1 MGATM
6 RLASILSACAGGAL
20 MIGTASA
27 DTLSTFKIGN
37 WSAGA
42 YSTNGTSV
50 FDHCAGAAMYK
61 NGTNMAFAVSR
72 TFQWSMGF
80 ENPNWSLTVGQSYP
94 IGFTVDGG
102 SASQA
107 MAIAISKNEVE
118 VPLADSVPLFEKFMH
133 GEVLKVNAATQTF
146 TFDLTN
152 TVELLPA
159 LLRCVQGYVG
169 VQGSSAN
176 PFASPGK

>member
-1 MGATM
+1 M
-6 RLASILSACAGGAL
+6 RLISALSACAACAL
-20 MIGTASA
+20 MLGTASA
-27 DTLSTFKIGN
+27 DTMSTFKIGN

-42 YSTNGTSV
+42 YSVNGTNT

-61 NGTNMAFAVSR
+61 NGTNMAFSVSR

-80 ENPNWSLTVGQSYP
+80 ENPTWSLTVGQSYP
-94 IGFTVDGG
+94 IAFTVDGR

-107 MAIAISKNEVE
+107 SAIAISKDEVE
-118 VPLADSVPLFEKFMH
+118 VPLADSVPLFEVFMH
-133 GEVLKVNAATQTF
+133 GEVLKVDAAAQNF

-159 LLRCVQGYVG
+159 LLRCAQSYVG
-169 VQGSSAN
+169 VQGPSSN
-176 PFASPGK
+176 PFAGPGK